1 MNYLFKKEVVNMKKR
16 KGASLFWV
24 IIALVFTTIMTISI
38 STVTRSNIRQAKI
51 QDDGLQV
58 YYIARSGA
66 ELAYEALLTS
76 SPSLINKFKN
86 GAISKLDEKN
96 ISVGKGKAD
105 IKVTSYTVD
114 AVKKIKI
121 ESTGKLNNTTK
132 TIYLEFEADNYG
144 SMKWTY

>member
-1 MNYLFKKEVVNMKKR
+1 MKKR

-24 IIALVFTTIMTISI
+24 IIALVFTTIITLSI

>member
-1 MNYLFKKEVVNMKKR
+1 MKKR

-105 IKVTSYTVD
+105 IKVTSDTVD

>member
-1 MNYLFKKEVVNMKKR
+1 MKKR